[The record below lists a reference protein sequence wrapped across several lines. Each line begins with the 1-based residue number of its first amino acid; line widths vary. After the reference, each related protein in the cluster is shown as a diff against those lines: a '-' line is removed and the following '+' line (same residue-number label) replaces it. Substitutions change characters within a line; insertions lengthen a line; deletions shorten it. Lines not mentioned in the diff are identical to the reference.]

1 MTYDL
6 RGITRLL
13 WPVLLEQSFAVFI
26 SMLSTMMVSGVG
38 PAAVA
43 GVGLVGTINAILTTT
58 FIAVASGTTIIVSQ
72 RLGADRREEAG
83 QSAAQSITLAAYI
96 GLGIGGLMMILADP
110 LLSSLFPG
118 AEPAVLSNAKL
129 YLTFSSLSLPLQ
141 ALFSTM
147 AGIMRAAGNVRLPML
162 GSVMT
167 DTAYILIAWPAIS
180 LMNLGVA
187 GAGWGLVASRLVPVI
202 FLSLSLM
209 RGHGGLYL
217 PRISPKLSGKILRP
231 VLQVAIPTGL
241 DSLMFNGGKLIVQVF
256 LAGMGTAALAANSIC
271 SSLVGFVNLPGG
283 SMQVIAVTVVGR
295 IYGAKRFGDVRKFAL
310 GFTLAATAMQT
321 ILSLIMWPLLGT
333 GISLYQ
339 PTQESLELSRSVMGL
354 LLVTTPL
361 FWAVSFVAPSG
372 LRASGDVKFTMWVS
386 VCSMFIL
393 RVFGSWFFGVYLGM
407 GLEGIWLSMSVDWVG
422 RGLFFL
428 PRILSHKKRLLAK
441 HAPPPEAL
449 PEAT

>member
-1 MTYDL
+1 
-6 RGITRLL
+6 LL

-26 SMLSTMMVSGVG
+26 SILSTMMVSGVG

-43 GVGLVGTINAILTTT
+43 GVGLVGSINVILMTT
-58 FIAVASGTTIIVSQ
+58 FTAVASGTTIIISQ
-72 RLGADRREEAG
+72 RLGAERREEAG
-83 QSAAQSITLAAYI
+83 RAAAQSLTLAVYI
-96 GLGIGGLMMILADP
+96 GAGIGGLMLLLANP
-110 LLSSLFPG
+110 MLSALFPG
-118 AEPAVLSNAKL
+118 AEPDVLSNAKL
-129 YLTFSSLSLPLQ
+129 YLTFSALSLPLQ
-141 ALFSTM
+141 AAFSTM

-180 LMNLGVA
+180 LLNLGVA
-187 GAGWGLVASRLVPVI
+187 GAGWGLVASRLVPVV
-202 FLSLSLM
+202 FLGWSLA

-217 PRISPKLSGKILRP
+217 PRVGLKLSARILRP
-231 VLQVAIPTGL
+231 VLQVAVPTGL

-295 IYGAKRFGDVRKFAL
+295 IYGAGRWGDVRKFAL
-310 GFTLAATAMQT
+310 GFTLAATGMQT
-321 ILSLIMWPLLGT
+321 VLSLIMWPLLEPAIG
-333 GISLYQ
+333 LYQ
-339 PTQESLELSRSVMGL
+339 PVPESFALSRSVMLL

-361 FWAVSFVAPSG
+361 FWSLSFVAPSG
-372 LRASGDVKFTMWVS
+372 LRASGDVRFTMWVS
-386 VCSMFIL
+386 VCSMFVL
-393 RVFGSWFFGVYLGM
+393 RVAGSWFFGVYLDM

-428 PRILSHKKRLLAK
+428 PRLLRIKKRLLAQNRP
-441 HAPPPEAL
+441 AAVSGS
-449 PEAT
+449 A